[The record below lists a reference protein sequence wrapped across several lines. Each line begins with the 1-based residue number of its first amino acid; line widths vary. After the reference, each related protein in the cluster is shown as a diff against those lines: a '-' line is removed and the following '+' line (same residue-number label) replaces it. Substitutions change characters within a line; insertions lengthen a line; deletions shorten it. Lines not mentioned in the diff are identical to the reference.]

1 MKILTFNIQHGGGTR
16 VSAILESI
24 LDHNPDILVLTEFRQ
39 NKNAAIIK
47 NNLYKSGY
55 IYSSS
60 SSLNPKQNSVFI
72 ASKFHFVAS
81 LFPLELKE
89 DTHRALFAQ
98 FQDINILG
106 VYFAQKELKINLFN
120 FINNNFINLSNN
132 NGLVIGDFN
141 TGNFYEDEK
150 NTTFS
155 CTHQFNELKVNGL
168 VDSWRSRNKNIKE
181 FSWYSHAGNG
191 FRIDHIFSTATIN
204 DRIKNIYYSHN
215 EREQKISD
223 HSAMIVEIA
232 NNTK

>member
-1 MKILTFNIQHGGGTR
+1 VKLLTFNIQHGGGTR
-16 VSAILESI
+16 VSTI
-24 LDHNPDILVLTEFRQ
+24 LDNVLKHNADTVVLTEFRQ
-39 NKNAAIIK
+39 NKNAITIK
-47 NNLYKSGY
+47 ENLYKNGY

-60 SSLNPKQNSVFI
+60 SSLDPKKNSVFI
-72 ASKFHFVAS
+72 ASKFHFITS

-89 DTHRALFAQ
+89 DAHRALFAQ
-98 FQDINILG
+98 FKDINILG
-106 VYFAQKELKINLFN
+106 VYFAQKELKRNLFN

-150 NTTFS
+150 NATFS
-155 CTHQFNELKVNGL
+155 CTHEFNELKVNGL
-168 VDSWRSRNKNIKE
+168 VDSWRSRNKGIKE

-191 FRIDHIFSTATIN
+191 FRIDHIFSTTTIDN
-204 DRIKNIYYSHN
+204 RIKNIYYSHN

-232 NNTK
+232 NKTE